1 MNAIKMLR
9 YFNIELE
16 KEDFNRAGD
25 ELIALCPFHKEKNP
39 SFFLNVDKGV
49 FICFGCDEIGNIG
62 KIKQKG
68 EKFHRILVKTVLGN
82 KMLLP
87 GKERKFTRQEVRI
100 GM

>member
-1 MNAIKMLR
+1 MNAIELLR
-9 YFNIELE
+9 YFDIELE
-16 KEDFNRAGD
+16 REHFNSAGD
-25 ELIALCPFHKEKNP
+25 ELMALCPFHEEKYP
-39 SFFLNVDKGV
+39 SFSLNVEKGV
-49 FICFGCDEIGNIG
+49 FICFGCGESGNIG